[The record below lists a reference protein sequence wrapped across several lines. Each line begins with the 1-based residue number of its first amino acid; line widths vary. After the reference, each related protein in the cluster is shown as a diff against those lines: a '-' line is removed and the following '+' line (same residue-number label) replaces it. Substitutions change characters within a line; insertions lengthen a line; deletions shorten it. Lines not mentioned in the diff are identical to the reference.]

1 MDYINAAHC
10 FDIIERRSQ
19 AYIVAACAEL
29 GLTYAEYVLL
39 HNLYDHTGSRQ
50 DDLAE
55 MLCVD
60 KAAITRTL
68 KLLEGKGLIKRLP
81 GEQDK
86 RVKYVYPSE
95 KGLAQE
101 VFLRRVLQRWLDYL
115 AEGVDPSFAEVV
127 IEGLQLLA
135 QRAQSVNLPDLVKK
149 K

>member
-1 MDYINAAHC
+1 M
-10 FDIIERRSQ
+10 
-19 AYIVAACAEL
+19 
-29 GLTYAEYVLL
+29 
-39 HNLYDHTGSRQ
+39 
-50 DDLAE
+50 
-55 MLCVD
+55 
-60 KAAITRTL
+60 
-68 KLLEGKGLIKRLP
+68 IKRLP

-135 QRAQSVNLPDLVKK
+135 QRAQSVNLPDLVQKK
-149 K
+149 